1 MVEIRLVFRTN
12 LLRWR
17 YVWFFELISYGGDT
31 FGFSEQI
38 SRDGDMFGTLTVIYP
53 GGDRF
58 VVFNSSPAAERRLLF

>member
-1 MVEIRLVFRTN
+1 MEIRLVFRTD

-17 YVWFFELISYGGDT
+17 YVWFFGLISCGGDT

-38 SRDGDMFGTLTVIYP
+38 SRDGDMFDTLTVISL

-58 VVFNSSPAAERRLLF
+58 IVFSSSPAAERSLLF